1 MREWTFHLSEGVSPE
16 RFFRLQEGCLL
27 IGSAPECAIVST
39 APGVAQRHVEISVSK
54 NRLLLRVL
62 QPDSSTLLN
71 GTPVQDQVEVSCPAS
86 LKIGALF
93 IRIEPI
99 SLPTDSDS
107 TLRLVHPAHPSGPQ
121 FTKTEHVDITGR
133 IVYFLPDA
141 QMLKI
146 VCEPSVQE
154 DGADVES
161 TIAFAEESTM
171 AFSMEA
177 AEFSVG
183 ENLSASMGYSLQ
195 GQIARGGMGTIFSA
209 EDSELGRKVA
219 LKVSTVAD
227 RSLDD
232 QFLREAKVL
241 AALAHPNIV
250 PIHTIGVD
258 SHGRPFYSM
267 KMIHGRTLQWII
279 KQIAS
284 GDRETI
290 AAYSQQELL
299 NVFQKVCDAVAF
311 AHASGYL
318 HRDLKPDNVM
328 VGEFGEVLVM
338 DWGLAKLIRKTR
350 ESRGAS
356 TESDGDIGTP
366 SEPETLPYIEG
377 TPQYMSPEQANGLF
391 GGLDVRSD
399 VYSLGGILYA
409 ILTYRPPVTGSSI
422 NEVLAKLRSGE
433 TPTMGLPKGAVSK
446 TEPAQPGA
454 AIPAALRSVTLKAL
468 AHERNSRY

>member
-1 MREWTFHLSEGVSPE
+1 MDV
-16 RFFRLQEGCLL
+16 
-27 IGSAPECAIVST
+27 
-39 APGVAQRHVEISVSK
+39 
-54 NRLLLRVL
+54 
-62 QPDSSTLLN
+62 
-71 GTPVQDQVEVSCPAS
+71 
-86 LKIGALF
+86 
-93 IRIEPI
+93 
-99 SLPTDSDS
+99 
-107 TLRLVHPAHPSGPQ
+107 
-121 FTKTEHVDITGR
+121 TGR
-133 IVYFLPDA
+133 IVYVLPDA
-141 QMLKI
+141 QTA
-146 VCEPSVQE
+146 ETERGPSVE
-154 DGADVES
+154 VNGAGAES
-161 TIAFAEESTM
+161 TTASAEESTM

-183 ENLSASMGYSLQ
+183 ENLTVSMGYSLQ
-195 GQIARGGMGTIFSA
+195 GQIARGGMGAIFSA
-209 EDSELGRKVA
+209 EDAELGRKVA
-219 LKVSTVAD
+219 LKVSTLAD
-227 RSLDD
+227 RSLND
-232 QFLREAKVL
+232 QFLRETKVP

-258 SHGRPFYSM
+258 SDGRPFYSM

-284 GDRETI
+284 GDRETL

-299 NVFQKVCDAVAF
+299 NVFRKVCDAVAF
-311 AHASGYL
+311 AHASGDL

-356 TESDGDIGTP
+356 TESVGDLGTP

-377 TPQYMSPEQANGLF
+377 PPQYMSPEQANGLF
-391 GGLDVRSD
+391 GGLDERSD

-409 ILTYRPPVTGSSI
+409 MLTHRPPVTGSSI

-446 TEPAQPGA
+446 TTPAQPGT

-468 AHERNSRY
+468 AHERSNRYQSVAELASDIEAYQNGFATQAEAAGTWTKIRLWVGRNQTLSASATVLSLVVAGFTGRVVQKRREASDAIKNLRETAPTFALRAKSALEDG